1 MIDSMYVYNLGQK
14 FKFSVR
20 NNSNKVAIVF
30 NEKNSITFLELEI
43 LSNRVANFLIGQGVK
58 KGDVVAIQNNK
69 TATGFAAMIAC
80 LKLGIIYT
88 NFDYT
93 NPKERISRIFEVANP
108 KLVLADTRNEEIFD
122 LCQIISIPYIDMGNV
137 EVYDNILK
145 QEDSINEDLLKQVS
159 DGTPVYI
166 MFTSGST
173 GIPKGVLIRQR
184 SLLNFIE
191 WGKETYQLNETDI
204 MTNIN
209 PIYFDN
215 SVFDFFI
222 SIFNGISMVAISKD
236 TLDDPVKMVR
246 IIDENQCTVW
256 FSVPSVL
263 IYLNNLKLLN
273 KSVLKSIRIFVFGGE
288 GYPKELLRKLYNIY
302 AETAELY
309 NVYGPTEGTCI
320 CSSYKITPNDI
331 EQDGLAP
338 LGNIASNFDYYILDD
353 KNKEAYY
360 GELCLMGTQLAI
372 GYYNDIERT
381 NKSFVKCPIRNDY
394 FELMYRTGDIVE
406 KIDGKLY
413 FKGRIDNQIKH
424 MGYRIELEE
433 IENALI
439 KVKEIKQCAVVHT
452 ISKNKF
458 SRLVAYIAA
467 DQVLEIS
474 YLRIQLKKYL
484 PYYMIPSDFKFM
496 SELPKNV
503 NGKIDRVLLEQNM
516 L

>member
-1 MIDSMYVYNLGQK
+1 MYVYNLGQK

-30 NEKNSITFLELEI
+30 NEKNSVTFLELEI

-273 KSVLKSIRIFVFGGE
+273 NLTVES
-288 GYPKELLRKLYNIY
+288 LY
-302 AETAELY
+302 
-309 NVYGPTEGTCI
+309 
-320 CSSYKITPNDI
+320 
-331 EQDGLAP
+331 
-338 LGNIASNFDYYILDD
+338 
-353 KNKEAYY
+353 
-360 GELCLMGTQLAI
+360 
-372 GYYNDIERT
+372 
-381 NKSFVKCPIRNDY
+381 
-394 FELMYRTGDIVE
+394 
-406 KIDGKLY
+406 
-413 FKGRIDNQIKH
+413 H
-424 MGYRIELEE
+424 
-433 IENALI
+433 
-439 KVKEIKQCAVVHT
+439 
-452 ISKNKF
+452 
-458 SRLVAYIAA
+458 
-467 DQVLEIS
+467 
-474 YLRIQLKKYL
+474 
-484 PYYMIPSDFKFM
+484 
-496 SELPKNV
+496 
-503 NGKIDRVLLEQNM
+503 
-516 L
+516 